1 MRALVHFSA
10 PAFNPRPVNDLSE
23 TCHALISVHYGLQ
36 GGLHLVRPRS
46 VAFYKNCTNNLESSH
61 IRGGTR
67 RMMLPEPLVKIVLS
81 QVDKSFTSHA
91 AGSADASC
99 SERGRPTLR
108 PSELPP
114 GQAARC
120 GGARTSEGEECYL
133 WLIGR
138 AYTLLTHRK
147 PYDNNPANPRIKEL
161 EFILS
166 VFRKWNQYNMT
177 MRVAGEQPSNAERQ
191 KWGLSHQLLFD
202 FECMI
207 EGFIGLLADLESR
220 YKKVAVL
227 ARKINQV
234 PVSLG
239 SHMSPPHP
247 REPFCECC
255 TTNYA
260 HYSGVLVHRI
270 RSRHFSARF
279 GTRWAGVCALSHY
292 KVETGIGRVQEQ
304 REVQKK
310 MTERTKQSRNTQ
322 DPDAYEGARDPHKV
336 QKIKFGKR
344 VTPRVTFEAEI
355 PRGASPG
362 AEHSFVH
369 LSPQGARRF

>member
-1 MRALVHFSA
+1 MA
-10 PAFNPRPVNDLSE
+10 
-23 TCHALISVHYGLQ
+23 ILQ
-36 GGLHLVRPRS
+36 
-46 VAFYKNCTNNLESSH
+46 T
-61 IRGGTR
+61 
-67 RMMLPEPLVKIVLS
+67 LVKRL
-81 QVDKSFTSHA
+81 H
-91 AGSADASC
+91 
-99 SERGRPTLR
+99 
-108 PSELPP
+108 
-114 GQAARC
+114 
-120 GGARTSEGEECYL
+120 
-133 WLIGR
+133 
-138 AYTLLTHRK
+138 
-147 PYDNNPANPRIKEL
+147 
-161 EFILS
+161 FILS
-166 VFRKWNQYNMT
+166 VVGKWHQYNMT

-362 AEHSFVH
+362 AKHSFVH
-369 LSPQGARRF
+369 LREPDDFEASWASLMAGYTDVDHPQVTTPYPVSWRTLQFIQLWDAANYGGQNLHRLTSRHFARNAFDRMNVGLSLSLFCDETVQMFRYLRLFRERHS